1 MKASQQITGILVF
14 FGFFFFRGNTFKSY
28 ISGSG
33 VYTHILNGENKLD
46 FFAD

>member
-14 FGFFFFRGNTFKSY
+14 FGFFFFGGILLSY

-46 FFAD
+46 FFC